1 MADIAELFGRR
12 VRALRRKQNLTQ
24 QQLGARA
31 GVNYKY
37 VGAIE
42 RGEENP
48 SLRVIEGLA
57 RGLGVEMVDLF
68 EVEHEE
74 RDPEV
79 LRERIGEELEGA
91 GRDELR
97 VALRMVRTLRK

>member
-12 VRALRRKQNLTQ
+12 VRALRRKQDLTQ
-24 QQLGARA
+24 QQLGERA

-42 RGEENP
+42 RGRENP
-48 SLRVIEGLA
+48 SLKVIEKLA
-57 RGLGVEMVDLF
+57 TGLGVEMVDLF

-74 RDPEV
+74 RDPDV
-79 LRERIGEELEGA
+79 LRERIGEELQRA
-91 GRDELR
+91 ARDELR
-97 VALRMVRTLRK
+97 VALRMVRALRR

>member
-12 VRALRRKQNLTQ
+12 VRALRRKQELTQ
-24 QQLGARA
+24 QQLGDRA

-74 RDPEV
+74 QDPEA
-79 LRERIGEELEGA
+79 LRERIGDELAGA
-91 GRDELR
+91 GRDELQ
-97 VALRMVRTLRK
+97 VALRMVRALRR

>member
-12 VRALRRKQNLTQ
+12 VRALRRKQDLTQ
-24 QQLGARA
+24 QQLGERA

-37 VGAIE
+37 VGSIE
-42 RGEENP
+42 RGNENP
-48 SLRVIEGLA
+48 SLKVIERLA
-57 RGLGVEMVDLF
+57 KGLGVEMVDLF

-97 VALRMVRTLRK
+97 VALRMVRALRK

>member
-12 VRALRRKQNLTQ
+12 VRALRRKQELTQ
-24 QQLGARA
+24 QQLGERA

-42 RGEENP
+42 RGEQNP
-48 SLRVIEGLA
+48 TLKIIEQLA
-57 RGLGVEMVDLF
+57 KGLGLEMVDLF
-68 EVEHEE
+68 EVEHQE

-91 GRDELR
+91 RRDELR
-97 VALRMVRTLRK
+97 VALRMVRAIRR